1 MNLFPSAQPVSVVA
15 ASASEWIRATAAHR
29 GPSRLPFML
38 TALFSALALT
48 ASSFAATPAM
58 APISPSFAPKEAL
71 PPGAKIVSLEIAPA
85 TVKLHGC
92 FDAVQLLV
100 TAKLANGDTVD
111 VTRLATY
118 AVAAPSAAITATG
131 QIAPLATGKTSLTAT
146 VAGKSAQAALEVVGY
161 DPDAKVDFIRDVNP
175 VLAQLGCSAGAC
187 HGAKDGKAGFKLS
200 LRGYDPIFDVRSL
213 VDDHAGR
220 RMNFA
225 SPDDSL
231 MLLKSTGAV
240 PHEGGQRTKFDD
252 KYYRIMRAWIADG
265 AKLNLTAPRV
275 TRIEVTPQ
283 NPVLQAIGSK
293 QQMRII
299 ATYADGR
306 QRDVTA
312 EGFIE
317 SGNQDVAVT
326 ERGGLV
332 STLRRG
338 EAPVLARYEGNYAAT
353 TITVMGDR
361 SGFAWSEPEQ
371 WNQIDGFAAEKWQRM
386 KILPSGLC
394 SDDEFLRRVYLDLIG
409 LPPTAT
415 DVREFLADTR
425 ATRVKRDA
433 VIDRLIGSPDYV
445 DHWSNKWAD
454 LLQVNRK
461 FLGEEGAKGFRDWI
475 RHEIDTNTPYD
486 RFAKKILTATGSN
499 RENPAASYYKVL
511 RTPAETMENTTHLFL
526 ATRFNCN
533 KCHDHPFERWTQDQ
547 YYQMSAFFA
556 RVDLKKD
563 PAAGNKTIAGTAVE
577 GAKPLYEIAY
587 DKDEGEVTHD
597 RTGQVTPPDFP
608 YAAKVTASIVGG
620 ASRPDSSLPSTPA
633 IENPAAA
640 APTRREAL
648 AGWMTSPDNRYFAL
662 SYVNRMWGYL
672 LGVGLIDPLDDI
684 RAGNPPSNP
693 ELLAWLT
700 QEFIQS
706 GFNVRHLQR
715 TIVQSRTYQLS
726 LATHRWN
733 VDDRTNYSHAMARRL
748 PAEVLFDA
756 VLRVTGSIPNFP
768 GVKAGTRAAQLP
780 DSAIDVPSGFLASLG
795 RPVRE
800 SACECERSG
809 DLGLG
814 SIMALLAGP
823 AVSTAINDPKNEL
836 ARLATTATDDR
847 ALVDEIFLRTLNRH
861 ATPKEADS
869 TLTSWKSIRGQ
880 DTQLAAAVAE
890 REVWWTPLYAQK
902 QTEREQTITAATAA
916 VTTRTV
922 EIAPQV
928 AAAAQ
933 KRDEQIAAETA
944 ALADYASGLAAK
956 LPAWETALDAARL
969 ATAWVPLE
977 VTKATANNL
986 NKLTKL
992 PDGSYLASGPAA
1004 NFVSYDVA
1012 AETTLAGI
1020 TGILLEVL
1028 PHESLPAF
1036 GPGRAAGNFVLTEF
1050 SLKWSEKAGKRNG
1063 VEAAFK
1069 DARADF
1075 SQAKFDV
1082 KTAIDGKVDGARDGW
1097 GISKK
1102 YGEPHYARFSLGEP
1116 IGSGDGATLNFLFQQ
1131 QFRESFSIGRFRLW
1145 ATTSTAPLELGLPSE
1160 VIAALNIP
1168 AAERT
1173 AAHLATLAAYHRATD
1188 AGLLKHQQAL
1198 YTAQLPVPEDPKL
1211 RDLKTALAAA
1221 EQPVTLD
1228 PKLVQLRA
1236 DAALSTTQLA
1246 NQRLTGAQDLAW
1258 AIINNPSFLFNR

>member
-1 MNLFPSAQPVSVVA
+1 MKIHPLFA
-15 ASASEWIRATAAHR
+15 
-29 GPSRLPFML
+29 L
-38 TALFSALALT
+38 TALLCAAALT
-48 ASSFAATPAM
+48 APSFAAAPAM
-58 APISPSFAPKEAL
+58 APAFAAKEAL
-71 PPGAKIVSLEIAPA
+71 PPGAKILSLEIAPA
-85 TVKLHGC
+85 AVTLHGC

-100 TAKLANGDTVD
+100 TAKLANGDTID

-118 AVAAPSAAITATG
+118 AVAAPSAAVTAAG
-131 QIAPLATGKTSLTAT
+131 QVAPLANGKTSVTAT
-146 VAGKSAQAALEVVGY
+146 LAGKSTQAALEVVGY
-161 DPDAKVDFIRDVNP
+161 DPNAKVDFIRDVNP

-220 RMNFA
+220 RINFA

-231 MLLKSTGAV
+231 MLLKATGAV

-265 AKLNLTAPRV
+265 AKLDLSVPRV
-275 TRIEVTPQ
+275 VRIEVTPL
-283 NPVLQAIGSK
+283 NPVLQVIGSK

-317 SGNQDVAVT
+317 SGNQDVALT

-332 STLRRG
+332 TTLRRG
-338 EAPVLARYEGNYAAT
+338 EAPVLARYEGAYAAT

-361 SGFAWSEPEQ
+361 SGFAWSEPEK
-371 WNQIDGFAAEKWQRM
+371 WNQVDGFTAAKWQRM

-394 SDDEFLRRVYLDLIG
+394 SDDEFLRRVYLDLTG
-409 LPPTAT
+409 LPPTVT
-415 DVREFLADTR
+415 EVREFLADTR
-425 ATRVKRDA
+425 ATRTKRDA

-475 RHEIDTNTPYD
+475 RQEVTANTPYD
-486 RFAKKILTATGSN
+486 QFAKKILTATGSN

-533 KCHDHPFERWTQDQ
+533 ACHDHPFERWTQDQ
-547 YYQMSAFFA
+547 YFQLSAFFA
-556 RVDLKKD
+556 RVELKKD

-587 DKDEGEVTHD
+587 DKDEGEVTHG
-597 RTGQVTPPDFP
+597 RTGQITPPDFP
-608 YAAKVTASIVGG
+608 YAAKVVAASLRS
-620 ASRPDSSLPSTPA
+620 APSPSSPPA
-633 IENPAAA
+633 IVDPKSKTENPPAA

-648 AGWMTSPDNRYFAL
+648 ADWMTSPDNRYFAL

-700 QEFIQS
+700 QEFVQS
-706 GFNVRHLQR
+706 GFDVRHLQR

-726 LATHRWN
+726 LATHKWN
-733 VDDRTNYSHAMARRL
+733 ADDRTNFSHAMARRL

-823 AVSTAINDPKNEL
+823 AVSTAINDPKNEI
-836 ARLATTATDDR
+836 ARLAATATDDR
-847 ALVDEIFLRTLNRH
+847 NLIDEIFLRTLNRH
-861 ATPKEADS
+861 ASPKETAA
-869 TLTSWKSIRGQ
+869 TLASWKTIRNH
-880 DTQLAAAVAE
+880 DTQLAAALAE
-890 REVWWTPLYAQK
+890 RETWWAPRYTQK
-902 QTEREQTITAATAA
+902 QQEREQAITAATAA
-916 VTTRTV
+916 LAARTV

-933 KRDEQIAAETA
+933 KRDEKIATATA
-944 ALADYASGLAAK
+944 ALAAYEATLAAQ
-956 LPAWETALDAARL
+956 LPAWETALDSARL
-969 ATAWVPLE
+969 GTAWVPL
-977 VTKATANNL
+977 TAKTANAN
-986 NKLTKL
+986 NQVKLAKL
-992 PDGSYLASGPAA
+992 ADGSYLASGPVA
-1004 NFVSYDVA
+1004 NNVSY
-1012 AETTLAGI
+1012 TLAVETKLEKI
-1020 TGILLEVL
+1020 TGFLLEVL
-1028 PHESLPAF
+1028 PDETLPAF

-1050 SLKWSEKAGKRNG
+1050 TVRRNQTDLKFA
-1063 VEAAFK
+1063 

-1075 SQAKFDV
+1075 SQKNFDV
-1082 KTAIDGKVDGARDGW
+1082 KTAINGKIDGGQDGW
-1097 GISKK
+1097 GVSNK
-1102 YGEPHYARFSLGEP
+1102 YGVPHYARFSLAEAVGEA
-1116 IGSGDGATLNFLFQQ
+1116 GGLTLNFVLQH
-1131 QFRESFSIGRFRLW
+1131 QFRDGFSIGRFRLW
-1145 ATTSTAPLELGLPSE
+1145 ATTSAAPLELGLPAD
-1160 VIAALNIP
+1160 VITALQIP

-1173 AAHLATLAAYHRATD
+1173 AAHRATLATYHRSTD
-1188 AGLLKHQQAL
+1188 TGLLKHQQTL
-1198 YTAQLPVPEDPKL
+1198 YTAQRPTPEDPKL
-1211 RDLKTALAAA
+1211 KELKAILAAA
-1221 EQPVTLD
+1221 EQPVAIDPTLA
-1228 PKLVQLRA
+1228 QLRA